1 MTAVSAR
8 QLSLDLP
15 ARPALGREDFF
26 VSEANAAAL
35 AAIEG
40 WQGWPGRKL
49 VLTGP
54 EGAGK
59 THLAHV
65 WAALSG
71 ARIVPAGTL
80 AATDIPTLAAAPV
93 AVEDADR
100 IAGDRAAESA
110 LFHLHNL
117 VLAEGGALLV
127 TGRDAPGRWGLVLPD
142 LESRLQAASL
152 ARLAPPDDGLLVA
165 LLAKLFADR
174 QLSPGPAVLTYVA
187 RRIDRSF
194 AGAAEAVERLDRA
207 AMEQKRPLTRA
218 LAAEVLTQD

>member
-1 MTAVSAR
+1 MQQ
-8 QLSLDLP
+8 QLSLALP
-15 ARPALGREDFF
+15 VRPALGRGDFF
-26 VSEANAAAL
+26 VSEANATAL

-40 WQGWPGRKL
+40 WQGWPGRKM

-65 WAALSG
+65 WAALAG
-71 ARIVPAGTL
+71 ASIVQASALAEAEIPAL
-80 AATDIPTLAAAPV
+80 ARAPV

-100 IAGDRAAESA
+100 IAGDRAAEAA

-117 VLAEGGALLV
+117 VLAEGKALLV
-127 TGRDAPGRWGLVLPD
+127 TARDAPGRWGLALPD
-142 LESRLQAASL
+142 LESRLQAATL
-152 ARLAPPDDGLLVA
+152 ARVQPPDDRLLFA

-174 QLSPGPAVLTYVA
+174 QLTPGPATLTYVM

-194 AGAAEAVERLDRA
+194 AAAAEAVERLDRA
-207 AMEQKRPLTRA
+207 ALEAKRPLTRS
-218 LAAEVLTQD
+218 LAAQVLGDG

>member
-1 MTAVSAR
+1 MQQ
-8 QLSLDLP
+8 QLSLSLP
-15 ARPALGREDFF
+15 VRPALGRGDFF
-26 VSEANAAAL
+26 VSEANATAL

-40 WQGWPGRKL
+40 WQGWPGRKM

-65 WAALSG
+65 WAAL
-71 ARIVPAGTL
+71 A
-80 AATDIPTLAAAPV
+80 AATIVQATALAEAEIPALARAPV

-100 IAGDRAAESA
+100 IAGDPAAEAA

-117 VLAEGGALLV
+117 VLAEGKALLV
-127 TGRDAPGRWGLVLPD
+127 TARDAPGRWGLALPD
-142 LESRLQAASL
+142 LESRLQAATL
-152 ARLAPPDDGLLVA
+152 ARVQPPDDRLLFA

-174 QLSPGPAVLTYVA
+174 QLTPGPATLTYVM

-194 AGAAEAVERLDRA
+194 AAAAEAVERLDRA
-207 AMEQKRPLTRA
+207 ALEAKRPLTRS
-218 LAAEVLTQD
+218 LAAQVLGDG

>member
-1 MTAVSAR
+1 VTTR

-15 ARPALGREDFF
+15 VRPALGREDFF

-40 WQGWPGRKL
+40 WQGWPGHKL

-54 EGAGK
+54 ESAGK

-65 WAALSG
+65 WAALAG
-71 ARIVPAGTL
+71 ARIAPADTL
-80 AATDIPTLAAAPV
+80 ADADIPTLAAGPV
-93 AVEDADR
+93 AIEDADH
-100 IAGDRAAESA
+100 IAGDRAAEAA

-127 TGRDAPGRWGLVLPD
+127 TARDAPGRWGLVLPD

-152 ARLAPPDDGLLVA
+152 ARLAPPDDA
-165 LLAKLFADR
+165 LLFALMAKLFADR

-194 AGAAEAVERLDRA
+194 AAAAEAVARLDRA
-207 AMEQKRPLTRA
+207 ALERKRPLTRA
-218 LAAEVLTQD
+218 LAAEVLARD